1 MKSKKKEKMSNILV
15 INSGSSSIKF
25 QLIDAENEQVV
36 VEGAAEKLGL
46 PDAFIGFKY
55 EGEETE
61 LSLADKPTHTETLN
75 TIFAFLKEHDLF
87 SSVVAV
93 GHRVVHGGE
102 IFGQSVLI
110 DDDVVAKI
118 KELSQFAPLH
128 NPANILG
135 IEAVS
140 AVAPELNQVAVF
152 DTAFHS
158 TMPPEA
164 YRYAVP
170 KHWYHEHGVRRYG
183 FHGTSYQ
190 FITKK
195 AAEMLG
201 KKPEKINL
209 IVAHLGNGASV
220 AAIKNGKSVSTT
232 MGFTPLA
239 GVPMGT
245 RSGNID
251 PGIIPFIME
260 RENLTAEEVVSK
272 LNKDSGHQATTGNSG
287 DWRDITPAALK
298 GDKDAKLAFDI
309 FTRKCAKY
317 IGGFMTML
325 PSLDALIFTAGVGVN
340 DITVRAAI
348 VERLK
353 IFGFKL
359 DEKRNAETL
368 GRKGK
373 EGIISSKTSQYPIY
387 TINTNEELVIARD
400 TAKIIKNKK
409 KGK

>member
-1 MKSKKKEKMSNILV
+1 MNNILV

-25 QLIDAENEQVV
+25 QLIDAETEQAII
-36 VEGAAEKLGL
+36 EGAAEKLGL

-55 EGEETE
+55 QGEKTE
-61 LSLADKPTHTETLN
+61 LSLADNPTHTEALN
-75 TIFAFLKEHDLF
+75 TIFAFLKEHDLL
-87 SSVVAV
+87 SSLAAV

-102 IFGQSVLI
+102 IFSQSTLI
-110 DDDVVAKI
+110 DDDVIAKI
-118 KELSQFAPLH
+118 KSLSQFAPLH

-140 AVAPELNQVAVF
+140 EIAPELSQVAVF

-170 KHWYHEHGVRRYG
+170 QNWYHEHGVRRYG

-190 FITKK
+190 FVSKK

-201 KKPEKINL
+201 KKPEKVNL
-209 IVAHLGNGASV
+209 IVAHLGNGASI
-220 AAIKNGKSVSTT
+220 AAIKAGQSVATT

-239 GVPMGT
+239 GMPMGT

-260 RENLTAEEVVSK
+260 RENLTAAEVVSK

-287 DWRDITPAALK
+287 DWRDISPAALE
-298 GDKDAKLAFDI
+298 GDKDAQLALDI
-309 FTRKCAKY
+309 FARKCAKY

-325 PSLDALIFTAGVGVN
+325 PSLDALVFTAGVGVN
-340 DITVRAAI
+340 DVTVRAAI

-359 DEKRNAETL
+359 DKKLNEETL

-373 EGIISSKTSQYPIY
+373 EGIISSKNSQYPIY